1 MLHYLH
7 MNLPWYQNIKILQFS
22 PQSFLFLD
30 RDLNLV
36 FLDYGAWNLETSPSY
51 GEPLK
56 FRPNEEDGQKLAFNF
71 VFNSF

>member
-1 MLHYLH
+1 ME
-7 MNLPWYQNIKILQFS
+7 NKEILQFS
-22 PQSFLFLD
+22 PQSFPFPNQG
-30 RDLNLV
+30 RFHV
-36 FLDYGAWNLETSPSY
+36 FLDYGAWKLETNPSY

>member
-1 MLHYLH
+1 MGLERIY
-7 MNLPWYQNIKILQFS
+7 N
-22 PQSFLFLD
+22 
-30 RDLNLV
+30 R
-36 FLDYGAWNLETSPSY
+36 AWKLETNPSY